1 MGNLSKRTGISNE
14 KINSNMKVFACL
26 ILLPFMLLLT
36 SCFYLERVVDYDV
49 KGCEDPNLFCMAD
62 FPYTQE
68 EVGDSVVPYHKYFV
82 VGIKN
87 SSDYGIFLPKHV
99 KKGTSL
105 EYASL
110 VDEHGQKVKL
120 MAMLKKEQ
128 EQIKMESKNIF
139 LNPSQISDFYISV
152 LTPSIPSYEIEF
164 RFEKKDGSVH
174 VFSFKM
180 NQEENH
186 KFRILLFDLLAG

>member
-1 MGNLSKRTGISNE
+1 M
-14 KINSNMKVFACL
+14 
-26 ILLPFMLLLT
+26 
-36 SCFYLERVVDYDV
+36 
-49 KGCEDPNLFCMAD
+49 
-62 FPYTQE
+62 
-68 EVGDSVVPYHKYFV
+68 
-82 VGIKN
+82 
-87 SSDYGIFLPKHV
+87 
-99 KKGTSL
+99 

>member
-1 MGNLSKRTGISNE
+1 
-14 KINSNMKVFACL
+14 MKVFVYL

-36 SCFYLERVVDYDV
+36 SCFWLERVVDYDI
-49 KGCEDPNLFCMAD
+49 KGCENPGLFCTAD
-62 FPYTQE
+62 YPYTQE
-68 EVGDSVVPYHKYFV
+68 EVGDTVVPYHKYFV

-87 SSDYGIFLPKHV
+87 SSDYGIFLPKHI

-120 MAMLKKEQ
+120 TVMLKKEQ
-128 EQIKMESKNIF
+128 EQIKIESKNIF
-139 LNPSQISDFYISV
+139 LKPSQISDFYISV

-164 RFEKKDGSVH
+164 RFEKKDGTVH
-174 VFSFKM
+174 VLNFKM
-180 NQEENH
+180 NQEINH
-186 KFRILLFDLLAG
+186 KLIIIPFALLAG